1 MVIDRV
7 PFVDLGRQ
15 FKALENRLCEGFVA
29 IGRSGQFILG
39 EQVEAF
45 EERVARYCGT
55 RYAVSCAN
63 GSDALFLSL
72 KALSISADDEV
83 IIPVNSFIATAWV
96 VVATG
101 ATPRFVDV
109 GYDMNI
115 DVNALDRAFT
125 AKTRAIIPVHL
136 TGRPAAMAEVMS
148 FAQSRGLLVIEDA
161 AQAIGASLR
170 GKRVGGFGVA
180 AGFSLHPLK
189 NLGVLGDGGFIT
201 TSDAGLNERLIK
213 LRNHGL
219 RDRNHC
225 ELWGYNS
232 RLDAIQAFIACEKLN
247 HLDDWNNRCR
257 EIADQYRLGLEGLV
271 EVPKDRQGEYCVY
284 HNFVI
289 RTPRRDELRDHLA
302 LLNIGTNVHY
312 PIPLHLQEAAA
323 TLGHVMGDFPQAERF
338 AQTMLSLP
346 IFPELSDAEVQ
357 YVIQGVQSFFN
368 RTALDRS

>member
-72 KALSISADDEV
+72 KALGIRADAEV

-125 AKTRAIIPVHL
+125 AKTHHR
-136 TGRPAAMAEVMS
+136 
-148 FAQSRGLLVIEDA
+148 
-161 AQAIGASLR
+161 
-170 GKRVGGFGVA
+170 
-180 AGFSLHPLK
+180 
-189 NLGVLGDGGFIT
+189 
-201 TSDAGLNERLIK
+201 
-213 LRNHGL
+213 
-219 RDRNHC
+219 
-225 ELWGYNS
+225 
-232 RLDAIQAFIACEKLN
+232 
-247 HLDDWNNRCR
+247 
-257 EIADQYRLGLEGLV
+257 
-271 EVPKDRQGEYCVY
+271 
-284 HNFVI
+284 
-289 RTPRRDELRDHLA
+289 
-302 LLNIGTNVHY
+302 
-312 PIPLHLQEAAA
+312 
-323 TLGHVMGDFPQAERF
+323 
-338 AQTMLSLP
+338 LP
-346 IFPELSDAEVQ
+346 IERKAE
-357 YVIQGVQSFFN
+357 
-368 RTALDRS
+368 A